1 MENKNTCD
9 CIFCK
14 YRDNPEVLKDIYKY
28 TIRQDEYIL
37 EVLKHSGVKSGTLD
51 GSSYSLETLRAV
63 IECNLE
69 ESRILLDEINKETK
83 NERRK

>member
-14 YRDNPEVLKDIYKY
+14 YKNNPEVLKDIYKY
-28 TIRQDEYIL
+28 TIKQDEYIL

-69 ESRILLDEINKETK
+69 ESRILLDEINKEIK